1 MEEMQK
7 EKQLLRALIQEI
19 HKLEAEVTIF
29 FQQVITKKNI
39 PTLTYSQKE
48 SIHNPWK
55 ARYEILGIFLNWGH
69 ICHSYQWTA
78 LIIKNA

>member
-1 MEEMQK
+1 MKYSIGNGGDAERET
-7 EKQLLRALIQEI
+7 QLLRALIQEI

-48 SIHNPWK
+48 SIHNP
-55 ARYEILGIFLNWGH
+55 
-69 ICHSYQWTA
+69 
-78 LIIKNA
+78 